1 MKTIYSDANKILLDW
16 LSGKRLLL
24 GITQQQLSEKL
35 NKPQSFVSKYEN
47 GERRLDLIEIID
59 ICNAL
64 GADPHKLLDEIKKRQ
79 NEHKRSY

>member
-35 NKPQSFVSKYEN
+35 NRPQSFVSKYEN
-47 GERRLDLIEIID
+47 GERRLDLIELID

-64 GADPHKLLDEIKKRQ
+64 SSDPHELLDAIIKKA
-79 NEHKRSY
+79 K

>member
-1 MKTIYSDANKILLDW
+1 MKTIYSDANKTLLEW

-47 GERRLDLIEIID
+47 GERRLDLIETID

-64 GADPHKLLDEIKKRQ
+64 NSDPHELLNAINKGK
-79 NEHKRSY
+79 NEH

>member
-16 LSGKRLLL
+16 LSGKRVLL

-35 NKPQSFVSKYEN
+35 NRPQSFVSKYEN
-47 GERRLDLIEIID
+47 GERRLDLIELID

-64 GADPHKLLDEIKKRQ
+64 SSDPHELLDAIIKKA
-79 NEHKRSY
+79 K